1 MINRLDHIVLTTT
14 NLDACIDF
22 YQRVLK
28 MEVIT
33 FGEQRYALCF
43 GQQKINIHQYG
54 KEFEL
59 FRSKRI

>member
-28 MEVIT
+28 MEVVT
-33 FGEQRYALCF
+33 FGEQRHALSF
-43 GQQKINIHQYG
+43 GQQ
-54 KEFEL
+54 
-59 FRSKRI
+59 